1 MDLRKAHTRTIWAND
16 RKKIAK
22 HSNDL
27 KKQKRG
33 EIKIRHRQRDTTS
46 VVSSVNFNVT
56 RALTVRKPTKP
67 QPKRR
72 RTTALP
78 IEPGESATQDQHG
91 TSSVPAPPVPP
102 PQEQPEL
109 SLVSD
114 TPSQNE
120 GRKRKWAQF
129 YGFTE
134 ADISP
139 IRSLISSN
147 PSKSKKRKAKKQSKK
162 SSATEESVVALIQSA
177 EQSRVPFPPRPDI
190 QIGQV
195 SPPDSRIRYYEYEQE
210 REMSVWDAENEI

>member
-1 MDLRKAHTRTIWAND
+1 M
-16 RKKIAK
+16 
-22 HSNDL
+22 

-33 EIKIRHRQRDTTS
+33 ESKIRHRQRHTTS
-46 VVSSVNFNVT
+46 VVSSINSNVT
-56 RALTVRKPTKP
+56 RALTVRNPTKP

-72 RTTALP
+72 RTTAP
-78 IEPGESATQDQHG
+78 PNEPSESASQDQPG
-91 TSSVPAPPVPP
+91 TSSVPALPVPP
-102 PQEQPEL
+102 SQEQPES

-120 GRKRKWAQF
+120 GRKRKRAQF

-139 IRSLISSN
+139 TSSLTSSN
-147 PSKSKKRKAKKQSKK
+147 PSKSKKRKTKKQSKK

-177 EQSRVPFPPRPDI
+177 EQPRVPSPPRPDI

-195 SPPDSRIRYYEYEQE
+195 SPPDSRIRYYENEQE
-210 REMSVWDAENEI
+210 KKMSVWDAEKEI

>member
-1 MDLRKAHTRTIWAND
+1 MAKFGTKAERATNLGTYAQRRPATYEQTTET
-16 RKKIAK
+16 KIAK

-33 EIKIRHRQRDTTS
+33 ENKIRHRQRDTTS
-46 VVSSVNFNVT
+46 VVSSVNSNVT
-56 RALTVRKPTKP
+56 HALPLRKPTKP

-72 RTTALP
+72 RTTAP
-78 IEPGESATQDQHG
+78 PNEHSESTSQDQPG

-102 PQEQPEL
+102 PQDQPEL
-109 SLVSD
+109 SLVSY

-120 GRKRKWAQF
+120 GRKQKRPQF

-139 IRSLISSN
+139 TSSLTSSN
-147 PSKSKKRKAKKQSKK
+147 PSKSKKRKTKILSKK

-177 EQSRVPFPPRPDI
+177 EQSRVPSPPRPDI

-195 SPPDSRIRYYEYEQE
+195 SPPDSRIRY
-210 REMSVWDAENEI
+210 